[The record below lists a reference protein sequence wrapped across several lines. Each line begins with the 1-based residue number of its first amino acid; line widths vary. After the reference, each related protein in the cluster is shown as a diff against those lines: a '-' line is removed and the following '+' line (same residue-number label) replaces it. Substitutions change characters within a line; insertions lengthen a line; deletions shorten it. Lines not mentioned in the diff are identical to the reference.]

1 MASEK
6 LIPVVATPHPT
17 QSRRNMPTLTP
28 CCEPILGTVLSA
40 EEANELA
47 LALKALAD
55 PVRLRLVSLV
65 ATAGEACA
73 CDFPGILGKSQPT
86 ISHHLTLL
94 VKAGI
99 LQREQR
105 GKWAWFRVN
114 EDQMESIRTTIG
126 PRQP

>member
-1 MASEK
+1 MATEK
-6 LIPVVATPHPT
+6 LIPVSAKPHPT
-17 QSRRNMPTLTP
+17 QSDPEEPESVP
-28 CCEPILGTVLSA
+28 CCQPILGTVLSA
-40 EEANELA
+40 EEADELA
-47 LALKALAD
+47 LTLKALAD

-73 CDFPGILGKSQPT
+73 CDFPSILGKSQPT
-86 ISHHLTLL
+86 VSHHLTLL

-114 EDQMESIRTTIG
+114 ESQMESIRTTIG
-126 PRQP
+126 PHRP